1 MNGKNI
7 KRLIAKDFDAF
18 AAENGYLNKR
28 HGFNYCCENGIMK
41 AVGFEYK
48 SSSASAR
55 YFVFP
60 LYIGKYDYLI
70 LEYGDT
76 LERKGGADY
85 ILYYD
90 SEDGEIL
97 HSYGKI
103 KEKFRKCVFPKM
115 DRISAA
121 EDVVREC
128 GKGKLLFPQPINLL
142 KLKAYSAA
150 YDGRY
155 DTAAGL
161 FEKYVDE
168 KKKLT
173 PDSELM
179 ELEYIA
185 MLRNTPER
193 FKEIL
198 RENREYTLAA
208 NDLKCGNG
216 TRSEDGK
223 RRWTAFWKSL

>member
-18 AAENGYLNKR
+18 AAENGYVNRR

-48 SSSASAR
+48 SSSASAM

-76 LERKGGADY
+76 LERKGGTDY

-115 DRISAA
+115 DRISTAG
-121 EDVVREC
+121 DVVREC
-128 GKGKLLFPQPINLL
+128 GKGKLFLPQPINLL

-155 DTAAGL
+155 DRAAGL
-161 FEKYVDE
+161 FEKYVEE

-173 PDSELM
+173 HDSELI
-179 ELEYIA
+179 EPEYIA
-185 MLRNTPER
+185 MLKNTPER

-216 TRSEDGK
+216 IRFEDGK
-223 RRWTAFWKSL
+223 RRWTRLWKGL